1 MSECYQPQG
10 KRLETGKRMASIKLT
25 EKQIIALL
33 WAIEITTNSYD
44 GYGDDIADWQRVE
57 LRRLAAIKDKLENA

>member
-1 MSECYQPQG
+1 
-10 KRLETGKRMASIKLT
+10 MASIKLT

-44 GYGDDIADWQRVE
+44 GYGYEEVADWQRAE

>member
-1 MSECYQPQG
+1 MN
-10 KRLETGKRMASIKLT
+10 IKLT

-44 GYGDDIADWQRVE
+44 GYGDDIADWQKTE
-57 LRRLAAIKDKLENA
+57 LKRLETIKQKLENN

>member
-1 MSECYQPQG
+1 
-10 KRLETGKRMASIKLT
+10 MANIKLT
-25 EKQIIALL
+25 EKQITALL

>member
-1 MSECYQPQG
+1 MN
-10 KRLETGKRMASIKLT
+10 IKLT

-44 GYGDDIADWQRVE
+44 GYEYDEIANWQKAD
-57 LRRLAAIKDKLENA
+57 LKRLETIKQKLQNI